1 MSDTLATAVTEDKF
15 DATSLHGI
23 PKNPEEEAKLVKEE
37 KDLLLANYLLRKKNE
52 VQTKLEAL
60 KLIGDRLFMS
70 FENMGSKETTS
81 LIGQLEQLKQIV
93 KETPF
98 DPFTFWQE
106 ASKSVWTAR
115 SYANNLLNISK
126 LLSQVETKSVEERN
140 IPELYTVLIGINE
153 NWERSILQ
161 LHGVPSRSETYVI
174 NAAPDEDH
182 IHKLFYELIK
192 KIQTALWAFYEM
204 KHGTIFEANELKA
217 LTEN

>member
-37 KDLLLANYLLRKKNE
+37 KDLLLANHLLRKKNE
-52 VQTKLEAL
+52 VQFKLETL
-60 KLIGDRLFMS
+60 KMIGDRLFMP
-70 FENMGSKETTS
+70 FENTGLKETTS
-81 LIGQLEQLKQIV
+81 LNGQLEQLKQIV

-98 DPFTFWQE
+98 DPSTFRQK
-106 ASKSVWTAR
+106 ASISLWSAR
-115 SYANNLLNISK
+115 SYANNLLNVSK

-140 IPELYTVLIGINE
+140 IPELYTVLFGINA

-161 LHGVPSRSETYVI
+161 LHGLPIQSEIYVVQTD
-174 NAAPDEDH
+174 PDKDCIRE
-182 IHKLFYELIK
+182 LFYGLIK
-192 KIQTALWAFYEM
+192 KIQTSLWAFHEM
-204 KHGTIFEANELKA
+204 KRDVTFEANELKA